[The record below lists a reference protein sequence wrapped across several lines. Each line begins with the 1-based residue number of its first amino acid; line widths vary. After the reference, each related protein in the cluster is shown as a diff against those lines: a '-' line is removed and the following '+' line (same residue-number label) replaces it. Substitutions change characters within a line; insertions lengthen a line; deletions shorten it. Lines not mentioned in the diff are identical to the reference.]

1 MPNPECPILWI
12 PLPGK
17 KDAPSK
23 KRGMP
28 TSLMPGVTL
37 FMLARVSTELALL
50 SSVYSRS
57 KWTAANVTIAVVLVA
72 R

>member
-1 MPNPECPILWI
+1 
-12 PLPGK
+12 
-17 KDAPSK
+17 
-23 KRGMP
+23 
-28 TSLMPGVTL
+28 
-37 FMLARVSTELALL
+37 MLARVSTELALL